1 MFPVLLSRFHRHRR
15 KTVYQV
21 ASLTFVDSSVTFT
34 LHFITQILQKHYF
47 QVGQGLLAVSLV
59 LLLASQSL
67 LLIEQP
73 ESKVSGEVIKVVGGR
88 KSSQLR
94 LQETVLRCL
103 VVKVTSSKDNV
114 TVGVDNTVIYEDGP
128 SHPGRGIHVLVL
140 HQATGAVMA
149 QRIFDTYSPREDEA
163 MSLFLSLVST
173 GRILI
178 VAIKDEGTFQLR
190 TPARELLA
198 RFGSK
203 RASIVGWRDMWA
215 MVLVK
220 GGRVLG
226 EEYKKSPDFGSWA
239 VPATLIT
246 ELELVEPD
254 EAECK
259 SWGEGE
265 EGERRKAFCDSIEG
279 YGSVCSCT
287 DPAPLVFHPPPVLN
301 NNIAG
306 VPVAIIASNR
316 PHYLYRCS

>member
-1 MFPVLLSRFHRHRR
+1 MNGCGNFTIHSL
-15 KTVYQV
+15 QV
-21 ASLTFVDSSVTFT
+21 V
-34 LHFITQILQKHYF
+34 
-47 QVGQGLLAVSLV
+47 QGLFALCLV
-59 LLLASQSL
+59 LLLTCQSL
-67 LLIEQP
+67 LVEP
-73 ESKVSGEVIKVVGGR
+73 PDSKEVDLRDVRKVVGGR

-149 QRIFDTYSPREDEA
+149 QRVFDTYSPREDEA
-163 MSLFLSLVST
+163 MSLFLSLVSP

-178 VAIKDEGTFQLR
+178 LAIKDEGTFQLR

-198 RFGSK
+198 RLGSK
-203 RASIVGWRDMWA
+203 VASMVGWRDTWA

-220 GGRVLG
+220 GGRILG

-239 VPATLIT
+239 VPATLVT
-246 ELELVEPD
+246 ELELVEPE

-259 SWGEGE
+259 SWGDGE
-265 EGERRKAFCDSIEG
+265 EVERRRTFCDSIEG

-287 DPAPLVFHPPPVLN
+287 HPAPLAFHPPPVLN

-316 PHYLYRCS
+316 PHYLYRCSSSLYTFP

>member
-1 MFPVLLSRFHRHRR
+1 M
-15 KTVYQV
+15 V
-21 ASLTFVDSSVTFT
+21 ALC
-34 LHFITQILQKHYF
+34 
-47 QVGQGLLAVSLV
+47 LV

-67 LLIEQP
+67 LVEPQL
-73 ESKVSGEVIKVVGGR
+73 ESKVVGVAREVVGGR

-94 LQETVLRCL
+94 LQETVARCL

-149 QRIFDTYSPREDEA
+149 QRVFDTYSPREDEA
-163 MSLFLSLVST
+163 MSLFLSLVSP

-178 VAIKDEGTFQLR
+178 LAIKDEGTFQLR

-198 RFGSK
+198 RLGSK
-203 RASIVGWRDMWA
+203 VASMVGWRDTWA
-215 MVLVK
+215 MVVVK
-220 GGRVLG
+220 GGRILG

-239 VPATLIT
+239 VPATLVT
-246 ELELVEPD
+246 ELELVEPE

-265 EGERRKAFCDSIEG
+265 EAERRRTFCDSIEG

-287 DPAPLVFHPPPVLN
+287 HPAPLAFNPPPVLN

-316 PHYLYRCS
+316 PHYLYRCSSSLYTFP